1 MKWYNKLL
9 PLLCI
14 LLLSEA
20 YASEPLIEK
29 KKNISTS
36 FGVDA
41 SDKVNLDNQFG
52 DIRIKFWDKAEVR
65 IDITITSNAP
75 DDEKAANFI
84 KTVVIDSD
92 KNTGGIFVK
101 THINSGSSKYTNN
114 LSWKGKSEDKTQL
127 RIDYQVSMP
136 KNNALFV
143 KNSFGNIYL
152 PNFAAPLSVDE
163 NYGTLFAE
171 NITGNAH
178 VDVAFGKAIIKS
190 MKGGDLKVSYSTLEM
205 EEAENVNINNSFG
218 KLNIKEITNSESKIS
233 YSSGTIGTMKE
244 MAKLKID
251 FSGGL
256 KFAAIDKTL
265 RELEINSSYSSLTI
279 PLDETQDYNFD
290 VKVSYA
296 DFDYPSNRTIS
307 FTRNS
312 DEEKKDKG
320 FNPTKYY
327 VGKIGKGNADTH
339 IIIKS
344 SFGSVKLK

>member
-1 MKWYNKLL
+1 MAQGEGLV
-9 PLLCI
+9 LC
-14 LLLSEA
+14 
-20 YASEPLIEK
+20 
-29 KKNISTS
+29 
-36 FGVDA
+36 V
-41 SDKVNLDNQFG
+41 
-52 DIRIKFWDKAEVR
+52 
-65 IDITITSNAP
+65 
-75 DDEKAANFI
+75 
-84 KTVVIDSD
+84 
-92 KNTGGIFVK
+92 GG
-101 THINSGSSKYTNN
+101 
-114 LSWKGKSEDKTQL
+114 E
-127 RIDYQVSMP
+127 
-136 KNNALFV
+136 
-143 KNSFGNIYL
+143 
-152 PNFAAPLSVDE
+152 
-163 NYGTLFAE
+163 
-171 NITGNAH
+171 
-178 VDVAFGKAIIKS
+178 
-190 MKGGDLKVSYSTLEM
+190 GGDLKVSYSTLEM

-256 KFAAIDKTL
+256 KFSAIDKTL

-312 DEEKKDKG
+312 DEEKKDKSY
-320 FNPTKYY
+320 NPTKYY